1 VDAFWNQYRPREET
15 TKDINDSFGAIF
27 DDLFGSVKERAKAR
41 RGAGGRAGGRSGAGS
56 SILDDFGDFLET
68 ILDTD
73 GMSDAG
79 AVCVRAS
86 WGV

>member
-1 VDAFWNQYRPREET
+1 MDAFWNQYRPREET

-27 DDLFGSVKERAKAR
+27 DDFFGSVKERAKAR
-41 RGAGGRAGGRSGAGS
+41 RGAGGRAGGS

-79 AVCVRAS
+79 AVCVRVP